1 MGLLHHLWGMF
12 VRIYSYVYD
21 LLGLGAIV
29 NVVFRAVMWF
39 VELDVV
45 PDFFIRRC
53 IRLLLKIRLIS
64 MGGTVE
70 QQLERKM
77 AFVRELK
84 CLPVAVQT
92 ATANEQHYEVPTDYF
107 VLVLGP
113 HLKYS
118 SCLYNSTRNTLA
130 EAEHNMLALTC
141 ARARLQDGQA
151 ILELGCGWGSLT
163 LFMAQ
168 AYRNSTITAVSN
180 SNTQREFIMRRA
192 RDLDLN
198 NVQVITADMVD
209 FQAPSTYDRV
219 VSIEMFEH
227 MKNYAELMRRVSTWL
242 RPGGALFVHIFCHK
256 TTPYHF
262 EVQDETDWMARYF
275 FSGGTMPSLDL
286 LLYFQQHLALQDQ
299 WYLNGTHYSRT
310 LEAWLVNHDRF
321 RKAIMPLFSKV
332 YGSSAAL
339 KWFVYWRLF
348 YLACSELFNFREGEE
363 WGVVHY
369 LFVKQQTGPAAAS
382 AAIAAAGNG
391 VTH

>member
-1 MGLLHHLWGMF
+1 MNL
-12 VRIYSYVYD
+12 
-21 LLGLGAIV
+21 
-29 NVVFRAVMWF
+29 VFRAVMWF
-39 VELDVV
+39 VELDVI

-92 ATANEQHYEVPTDYF
+92 AAANEQHYEVPTDYF

-118 SCLYNSTRNTLA
+118 SCLYNSSRNTLA

-168 AYRNSTITAVSN
+168 AYRNSSITAVSN

-192 RDLDLN
+192 RDLGLS
-198 NVQVITADMVD
+198 NVQVLTADMVD
-209 FQAPSTYDRV
+209 FQAPGSYDRV

-227 MKNYAELMRRVSTWL
+227 MKNYAELMRRISTWL

-262 EVQDETDWMARYF
+262 EVQDETDWMAKYF

-299 WYLNGTHYSRT
+299 WYVNGTHYSRT
-310 LEAWLVNHDRF
+310 LEAWLVSHDRF
-321 RKAIMPLFSKV
+321 RKAIMPLFAKV
-332 YGSSAAL
+332 YGPPAAL

-348 YLACSELFNFREGEE
+348 YMACSELFNYEEGEE
-363 WGVVHY
+363 WGVGHY
-369 LFVKQQTGPAAAS
+369 LFVKQQAGPSAAVAAA
-382 AAIAAAGNG
+382 AATAAAGNG
-391 VTH
+391 VQH